1 MQERKV
7 FEAWNGE
14 LFNSEETCREF
25 EEVIQESTEQV
36 KAALL
41 EEWEVNKDDEEWYY
55 YIEKMDFKKF
65 LKFIENCKTVSKYMK
80 REEGICEQKEGNYVF
95 KDYEMY
101 NRYADLRKKCKRKPD
116 YDFW

>member
-1 MQERKV
+1 MKERKV

-14 LFNSEETCREF
+14 LFNSEETCWEF

-80 REEGICEQKEGNYVF
+80 REGG
-95 KDYEMY
+95 
-101 NRYADLRKKCKRKPD
+101 YANKKKAIMFLKIMRCTTD
-116 YDFW
+116 MQT

>member
-1 MQERKV
+1 
-7 FEAWNGE
+7 
-14 LFNSEETCREF
+14 
-25 EEVIQESTEQV
+25 V

-80 REEGICEQKEGNYVF
+80 REGG
-95 KDYEMY
+95 
-101 NRYADLRKKCKRKPD
+101 YANKKKAIMFLKIMRCTTD
-116 YDFW
+116 MQT

>member
-41 EEWEVNKDDEEWYY
+41 EEWEVNKDD
-55 YIEKMDFKKF
+55 
-65 LKFIENCKTVSKYMK
+65 
-80 REEGICEQKEGNYVF
+80 
-95 KDYEMY
+95 
-101 NRYADLRKKCKRKPD
+101 
-116 YDFW
+116 